1 MQTYLS
7 FPLVFVLGVAAP
19 SLDQEQSRLD
29 GIRARI
35 ELQSHYVQI
44 GEPVWTTLSIENTS
58 AHPITLTVP
67 GCRPQIPSPDVGLPL
82 SHVFSGESGGGV
94 LVVTDNGRSWE
105 IPVGYR
111 TGTEA
116 PILSLAP
123 KSVVG
128 TRIDLREY
136 YPALR
141 GVGVFR
147 LTWKPYNGLASSDT
161 VAVEIAPLKQA
172 EIITDFGKMTIQFFY
187 EDAPNTVQNFIELAR
202 TGFYSGIGFHRLE
215 PGYMILGG
223 CPRGDGTGIRP
234 DGRRI
239 PAEFN
244 SRPHQKGSVSMALLD
259 DDPDSAS
266 CQFFICYTRQKDWDG
281 RYAVFGELAGDE
293 SFETLD
299 RMMAITADEAGRPT
313 QPVVM
318 RAVRVTNMPY
328 TPPMP

>member
-1 MQTYLS
+1 
-7 FPLVFVLGVAAP
+7 
-19 SLDQEQSRLD
+19 
-29 GIRARI
+29 
-35 ELQSHYVQI
+35 
-44 GEPVWTTLSIENTS
+44 
-58 AHPITLTVP
+58 
-67 GCRPQIPSPDVGLPL
+67 
-82 SHVFSGESGGGV
+82 
-94 LVVTDNGRSWE
+94 
-105 IPVGYR
+105 
-111 TGTEA
+111 
-116 PILSLAP
+116 
-123 KSVVG
+123 
-128 TRIDLREY
+128 
-136 YPALR
+136 
-141 GVGVFR
+141 
-147 LTWKPYNGLASSDT
+147 
-161 VAVEIAPLKQA
+161 
-172 EIITDFGKMTIQFFY
+172 
-187 EDAPNTVQNFIELAR
+187 
-202 TGFYSGIGFHRLE
+202 
-215 PGYMILGG
+215 MILGG